1 MKHLIIVCAIAYT
14 TNSFS
19 QKPNDYKL
27 LKDLVKE
34 EAYTF
39 VPPIKLLNTDLWTR
53 VSNTRFECNFLRLA
67 VEYQDFEYVLY
78 EMDEP
83 KRELSRSP
91 EYRVI
96 GQEIG
101 LNTVRRSPNF
111 FGTNSNS
118 TVSVAD

>member
-1 MKHLIIVCAIAYT
+1 MKKLLFMCVIMYAT
-14 TNSFS
+14 SSFS
-19 QKPNDYKL
+19 QKSDVSKLTNDIVK
-27 LKDLVKE
+27 KD
-34 EAYTF
+34 AYTF
-39 VPPIKLLNTDLWTR
+39 VPPIKLLNKDLWNR
-53 VSNTRFECNFLRLA
+53 VSNTRFECSFLRLA

-91 EYRVI
+91 EYRII

>member
-1 MKHLIIVCAIAYT
+1 MKHLLIVCALAYT

-19 QKPNDYKL
+19 QKPNNSKL
-27 LKDLVKE
+27 LKDLVRE

-39 VPPIKLLNTDLWTR
+39 VPSKELLNKGIWNR

-83 KRELSRSP
+83 KRELSRASKYHIIANEIVTNTLRSSP
-91 EYRVI
+91 YLL
-96 GQEIG
+96 G
-101 LNTVRRSPNF
+101 S
-111 FGTNSNS
+111 S
-118 TVSVAD
+118 TTASVVD